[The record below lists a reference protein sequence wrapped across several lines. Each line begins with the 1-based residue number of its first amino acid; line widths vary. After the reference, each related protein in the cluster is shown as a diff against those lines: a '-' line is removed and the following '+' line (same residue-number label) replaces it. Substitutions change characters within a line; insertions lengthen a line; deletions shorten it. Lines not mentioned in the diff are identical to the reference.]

1 MIHTAAAPA
10 VPAAQA
16 PDAPEALPDVIL
28 DPSVRP
34 QDDFYRH
41 VAGRWSDGF
50 VLPEH
55 RAEATMLSLLEEE
68 VQEQVAA
75 IIRNPGTDP
84 AGARIADLFAS
95 FMDEHRIEERG
106 PAALAEDLHAIA
118 AAPDHRALAHL
129 LGRLQAHGTGG
140 AVEPSVATDPQ
151 RGDRYTL
158 NLSPSGLGLPAASLY
173 RGARSERLRERYAA
187 HVAAMLSLAGM
198 PDADTAATRVLRA
211 ETVLS
216 GGHTPPDS
224 TVTTP
229 TTAPTAPATAPTAA
243 GATHATTGPAAA
255 GATHTTTVAELA
267 GRDRGFPWSA
277 WFAGLDPQHLVPA
290 TAPVRLH
297 PAGFLPALELWWAH
311 TPLDT
316 LRTWLTWHHLHAM
329 APFGPRQVFAEHFS
343 FYWRDL
349 AGARRPWPRRLRAT
363 AFVQTVAGDLVG
375 ERYVRAHLHPDT
387 LHAATR
393 LVGRL
398 ADTYRTALHHADWMH
413 EDTRAAALAKLDTMR
428 FEIGHPAAAPAPHR
442 GPAPDPGDLI
452 GNVKHGRAHL
462 LARQLARL
470 ATPVDRSEWRVLPQ
484 AVTAY
489 YRHGLNQVVLPAGLL
504 RHPVFTAGAD
514 PARDYAVLGSIVC
527 HEMSHA
533 FDTRGS
539 RYDAHGRLREWWTA
553 ADRAEFTRR
562 TALLVRQ
569 YDRYTPDGPDR
580 TPVDGTR
587 TAGENAAD
595 VNGLTIA
602 QAAFAA
608 ELTARAVTGEEH
620 GRQMRRFFVLWASM
634 WRGKRTPERMR
645 ERLAHDTHAP
655 PQFRCNGALGH
666 VPAFYQAFDVHEGDG
681 MYIRPTDRFTLTG
694 RYDG

>member
-1 MIHTAAAPA
+1 MTHATTAPAAARPA
-10 VPAAQA
+10 PRPGTVP
-16 PDAPEALPDVIL
+16 DIVL

-34 QDDFYRH
+34 QDDFYRY

-75 IIRNPGTDP
+75 LVRSPGTDA
-84 AGARIADLFAS
+84 AGTRIAALFAS
-95 FMDEHRIEERG
+95 FTDEHRIEERG
-106 PAALAEDLHAIA
+106 PAALADDLRTIA
-118 AAPDHRALAHL
+118 AAPDRRALAHL
-129 LGRLQAHGTGG
+129 MGLLQAHGGGG
-140 AVEPSVATDPQ
+140 AVEPSVATDPV

-158 NLSPSGLGLPAASLY
+158 NLSPSGLGLPAAPLY
-173 RGARSERLRERYAA
+173 RGARSEHLRERYAT

-198 PDADTAATRVLRA
+198 PDADTAAARVLRA

-224 TVTTP
+224 TVPTTP
-229 TTAPTAPATAPTAA
+229 PDHRTTAPDGTRA
-243 GATHATTGPAAA
+243 
-255 GATHTTTVAELA
+255 TTVAELA

-277 WFAGLDPQHLVPA
+277 WLAGLDPQRQVPA

-297 PAGFLPALELWWAH
+297 PAGFPPALEHWWAT

-316 LRTWLTWHHLHAM
+316 LKAWLTWHHLHAM

-375 ERYVRAHLHPDT
+375 ERYVRAHLHPGT

-393 LVGRL
+393 LVDRL
-398 ADTYRTALHHADWMH
+398 AATYRTALHHADWMH
-413 EDTRAAALAKLDTMR
+413 PDTRAAALAKLDTMR
-428 FEIGHPAAAPAPHR
+428 FEIGHPGAAPAPHR
-442 GPAPDPGDLI
+442 GPAPDPADLI
-452 GNVKHGRAHL
+452 GNVKQGRAHL

-470 ATPVDRSEWRVLPQ
+470 TTPVDRSEWRVLPQ

-504 RHPVFTAGAD
+504 RPPVFTAGQD
-514 PARDYAVLGSIVC
+514 PARDHAVLGSIVC

-539 RYDAHGRLREWWTA
+539 HYDARGRLREWWTA

-580 TPVDGTR
+580 TPVSGTR

-595 VNGLTIA
+595 ITGLTIA

-608 ELTARAVTGEEH
+608 HLTAHAVTAEEH
-620 GRQMRRFFVLWASM
+620 GHQMRRFFVLWASM
-634 WRGKRTPERMR
+634 WRSARTPARMR
-645 ERLAHDTHAP
+645 ERLANDTHAP

-666 VPAFYQAFDVHEGDG
+666 VPAFYQAFGVHEGDG
-681 MYIRPTDRFTLTG
+681 MYIRPADRFTLTG
-694 RYDG
+694 RYDR